1 MLGAHKEATQE
12 SCSASQNQQDFQ
24 NGHWG
29 SRAGM
34 LFLPFLRKFWGFNAG
49 IKVAQ
54 EGPLYAEPA
63 LLTASYF
70 TSLLQILQIS
80 CAGKKVDQCHL

>member
-1 MLGAHKEATQE
+1 MLGAHKETTQE

-24 NGHWG
+24 NGHSG

-34 LFLPFLRKFWGFNAG
+34 LFLPFLHKFWEFNAG

-54 EGPLYAEPA
+54 EGSLYAEPV
-63 LLTASYF
+63 LLTAYF

-80 CAGKKVDQCHL
+80 CTGKKVDQCHL

>member
-1 MLGAHKEATQE
+1 MRKCEGRV
-12 SCSASQNQQDFQ
+12 SCSTSQNQQDFQ
-24 NGHWG
+24 NGHSG
-29 SRAGM
+29 SRMGM
-34 LFLPFLRKFWGFNAG
+34 SFLPFLHKFWGLNAG

-54 EGPLYAEPA
+54 QGPLYAEPA

-80 CAGKKVDQCHL
+80 CAGKKVDQYHL